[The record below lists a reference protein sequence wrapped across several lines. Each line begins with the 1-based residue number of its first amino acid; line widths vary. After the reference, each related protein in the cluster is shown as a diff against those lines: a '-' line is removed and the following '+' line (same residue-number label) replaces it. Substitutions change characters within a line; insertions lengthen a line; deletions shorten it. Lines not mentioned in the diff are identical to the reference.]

1 MLQKMETANEILMAV
16 AKNFF
21 LVFFFLVVYE
31 VTKTL
36 GVIIWHSLS
45 SHIYS
50 LLKEVVQSAFFKTS
64 LNMF

>member
-1 MLQKMETANEILMAV
+1 MLQTMETANEILMVV
-16 AKNFF
+16 AEKLF

-31 VTKTL
+31 ITKTL

-45 SHIYS
+45 FYIYS
-50 LLKEVVQSAFFKTS
+50 LLKETVQSAFFKTS